1 MIHVTMPYTSR
12 QRRLPFY
19 LAMEEWVARTL
30 PANDYFF
37 TWIVDPTVI
46 CGRNQDVRAEV
57 DLQYCSSHG
66 IDVCRRRSGGGCVY
80 ADRGN
85 IMISCITPADTD
97 VPTAFS
103 RYSER
108 VASALQAMGLNA
120 SATGRNDVLIDG
132 RKVSGGAFY
141 HIPGR
146 SIMHST
152 MLYSTAMENMLHAIT
167 PSRAK
172 LESKKVRSVE
182 SRITT
187 ISEHLP
193 SMPIEKFHAG
203 LIEQIATGSFEIKAG
218 QIKEIEYLEQAY
230 YKPQWLYGRSN
241 VITDSLL
248 RMRREF
254 IIEGAGSLQIDL
266 ALDNGRISDV
276 DFSGDFF
283 TLADVETEV
292 IAKIR
297 GVVADRASIEAAL
310 CGAKASNAI
319 AGLSAS
325 TLADC
330 LWQTCTNKT

>member
-1 MIHVTMPYTSR
+1 MSQH
-12 QRRLPFY
+12 RRLPFY
-19 LAMEEWVARTL
+19 LAMEEWVARAL
-30 PANDYFF
+30 PAADYFF

-108 VASALQAMGLNA
+108 VASALKAMGLNA
-120 SATGRNDVLIDG
+120 SATGRNDVVIDG

-152 MLYSTAMENMLHAIT
+152 MLYATAMEHMSRAIT

-172 LESKKVRSVE
+172 LESKKVQSVE

-187 ISEHLP
+187 VSEHLP
-193 SMPIEKFHAG
+193 LMPIEEFHAR
-203 LIEQIATGSFEIKAG
+203 LIGYIATGTLEITAE
-218 QIKEIEYLEQAY
+218 QIKEIENIEQAY
-230 YKPQWLYGRSN
+230 YKPQWLYGRGE
-241 VITDSLL
+241 IAHDSLPHA
-248 RMRREF
+248 RKEF
-254 IIEGAGSLQIDL
+254 RIEGAGTLQVDL
-266 ALDNGRISDV
+266 ALVNGRISYADL
-276 DFSGDFF
+276 SGDFF

-292 IAKIR
+292 MAKIR
-297 GVVADRASIEAAL
+297 GAAADRASIEAAL
-310 CGAKASNAI
+310 GGADAPIAI

-330 LWQTCTNKT
+330 LWQTCALET